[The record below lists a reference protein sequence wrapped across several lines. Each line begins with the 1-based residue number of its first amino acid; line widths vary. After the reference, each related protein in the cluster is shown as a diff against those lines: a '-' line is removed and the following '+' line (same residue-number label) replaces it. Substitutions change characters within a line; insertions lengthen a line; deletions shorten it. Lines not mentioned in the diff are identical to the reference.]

1 MKFTTRDRVL
11 LGVIVVVLLCGGF
24 YKFALTPVRH
34 KAAHLQS
41 QITTAQTTLAKAQQ
55 QDLAG
60 HSAEVALRKLQPDW
74 NAAQRAVPKVA
85 NVPALLK
92 VLTRTAQSAHVTMQ
106 SISLSA
112 ATTSAATATAPATAT
127 ASATGTPSTGSG
139 VTVTTIPV
147 ALTFTGGYQALNRL
161 VSHLD
166 SYVTVSHKHLHVQ
179 GPLVGIGN
187 VSVAP
192 SDSSTHPGELTV
204 QLTASIYQRSGNTEG
219 S

>member
-60 HSAEVALRKLQPDW
+60 HSAEVALRRLQPDW
-74 NAAQRAVPKVA
+74 SAAQRAVPKVA

-112 ATTSAATATAPATAT
+112 ATTSAATATAPATGT
-127 ASATGTPSTGSG
+127 ASTGSG

-187 VSVAP
+187 VSVTP
-192 SDSSTHPGELTV
+192 SESSTHPGQLTV